1 MLKLL
6 RNLRRQEWAM
16 AAVCAV
22 LILGQIYFDLAL
34 PDYMSSLTVLI
45 KTPGSTLSDI
55 LHTGLEMLGCTLAS
69 AVLCV
74 ICGYLTAKV
83 AAGFSFSIREAVFH
97 KIADFGQ
104 QEMMTF
110 SVPSLINRTTN
121 DITQVQMLTAMG
133 LQILIKSPVMAVWAI
148 IKIVGK
154 SWTLSAITAGFV
166 AALLVMMAVIIGVVV
181 PQTEP
186 GDRLMFQNSFYSE
199 VLGSIEY
206 HARQQGYHILISATD
221 ANESYLTLAKQ
232 RNLDGIIVI
241 GMYPSEFYQ
250 QMKKSQIPDRAD
262 RQLLQRLFTIT
273 TSASTT
279 PTAAIWPPSM
289 CCSAAT
295 GKQPFS
301 PGASRRTA

>member
-22 LILGQIYFDLAL
+22 LILGQINFDLAL

-104 QEMMTF
+104 QEDPLRYHRRICGRPAGDDGGHHRRGGAP
-110 SVPSLINRTTN
+110 VP
-121 DITQVQMLTAMG
+121 
-133 LQILIKSPVMAVWAI
+133 
-148 IKIVGK
+148 
-154 SWTLSAITAGFV
+154 
-166 AALLVMMAVIIGVVV
+166 
-181 PQTEP
+181 P
-186 GDRLMFQNSFYSE
+186 G
-199 VLGSIEY
+199 
-206 HARQQGYHILISATD
+206 
-221 ANESYLTLAKQ
+221 AKAH
-232 RNLDGIIVI
+232 R
-241 GMYPSEFYQ
+241 PYQ
-250 QMKKSQIPDRAD
+250 PGGPGELERYQCCPR
-262 RQLLQRLFTIT
+262 LQR
-273 TSASTT
+273 
-279 PTAAIWPPSM
+279 
-289 CCSAAT
+289 
-295 GKQPFS
+295 
-301 PGASRRTA
+301 

>member
-1 MLKLL
+1 
-6 RNLRRQEWAM
+6 M

-154 SWTLSAITAGFV
+154 SWTLPAGDDGGHHRRGG
-166 AALLVMMAVIIGVVV
+166 APV
-181 PQTEP
+181 PP
-186 GDRLMFQNSFYSE
+186 G
-199 VLGSIEY
+199 
-206 HARQQGYHILISATD
+206 
-221 ANESYLTLAKQ
+221 AKAH
-232 RNLDGIIVI
+232 R
-241 GMYPSEFYQ
+241 PYQ
-250 QMKKSQIPDRAD
+250 PGGPGELERYQCCPR
-262 RQLLQRLFTIT
+262 LQR
-273 TSASTT
+273 
-279 PTAAIWPPSM
+279 
-289 CCSAAT
+289 
-295 GKQPFS
+295 
-301 PGASRRTA
+301 

>member
-104 QEMMTF
+104 QEMMAF
-110 SVPSLINRTTN
+110 SVPTGISLC
-121 DITQVQMLTAMG
+121 TQEHC
-133 LQILIKSPVMAVWAI
+133 S
-148 IKIVGK
+148 
-154 SWTLSAITAGFV
+154 
-166 AALLVMMAVIIGVVV
+166 
-181 PQTEP
+181 
-186 GDRLMFQNSFYSE
+186 R
-199 VLGSIEY
+199 
-206 HARQQGYHILISATD
+206 
-221 ANESYLTLAKQ
+221 TLAISSSRLPASK
-232 RNLDGIIVI
+232 
-241 GMYPSEFYQ
+241 PSH
-250 QMKKSQIPDRAD
+250 SGV
-262 RQLLQRLFTIT
+262 
-273 TSASTT
+273 
-279 PTAAIWPPSM
+279 
-289 CCSAAT
+289 SAASRARSDSIVSRLVVSA
-295 GKQPFS
+295 GK
-301 PGASRRTA
+301 